1 MKDDFAGCEAAAI
14 SFKERLRREREA
26 TILDA
31 AEQALAAQGLHAL
44 SMEDV
49 AVRAG
54 IGTGTIYL
62 HFAGKDALIA
72 AVTARNVGAIIDFIA
87 ALDATAPVLE
97 RLRALLRTIVQHRLN
112 GAHILGDEMREI
124 KRIGLANPRCAELM
138 RALRARVME
147 LIEEGKRTG
156 EIDPWQPTPVAV
168 AALLAL
174 LSPQTYGRMLTE
186 GEATPDEVCAGL
198 IRLYLRGIARDP
210 ARVDG

>member
-1 MKDDFAGCEAAAI
+1 MNDNLRESGGAAVP
-14 SFKERLRREREA
+14 FRERLRREREA

-31 AEQALAAQGLHAL
+31 AQQALAAQGLHAL

-49 AVRAG
+49 AARAG

-124 KRIGLANPRCAELM
+124 KRIGLANPRCADLM
-138 RALRARVME
+138 RALRARVVD
-147 LIEEGKRTG
+147 LIEEGKQTG
-156 EIDPWQPTPVAV
+156 EIDPRQPTPVAV

>member
-1 MKDDFAGCEAAAI
+1 MKDDFAGCEAATI

-210 ARVDG
+210 ARVEG